1 MKKIIV
7 IASVFILTLAG
18 WSLAK
23 DLSKNSC
30 IQCHQTLDE
39 KHAKI
44 VNDFK
49 ADIHYLRRIGCEGC
63 HGGDARVGFQEGDP
77 MISMDPAKG
86 YVGVPAFA
94 QIPRFCGK
102 CHSDV
107 EYMKQF
113 NPGLRVDQ
121 EQQYR
126 TSVHAKQLAKGDTN
140 VATCINCHGVHGIL
154 SVSDTRSPVHKLNI
168 PKTCAQ
174 CHSNKTLMAGYKIP
188 SDQFELYQKSVH
200 GILLLEK
207 NDRSAPTCAD
217 CHGNH
222 GATPPGLVTVS
233 QVCGECHA
241 SNRDLFTES
250 PHQQAF
256 AELQLPECEACHGN
270 HEVQKTSDAM
280 LGVGEGSLCG
290 ECHSDPSSQAYQ
302 IAESMKTVLDSLKS
316 EISAAN
322 RLVSQAE
329 KAGLDIAAAKFDL
342 KFASD
347 AVVKIQSLTH
357 AASLE
362 KIKEEADPG
371 RFKANL
377 VRSKAQ
383 EAIKDARVRQYGL
396 AGSGLLIIILA
407 VLLLL
412 KIKEIE
418 RKKLNQ

>member
-1 MKKIIV
+1 MKKTII
-7 IASVFILTLAG
+7 IASVFILILAG
-18 WSLAK
+18 WSPAK

-44 VNDFK
+44 VNDYK

-174 CHSNKTLMAGYKIP
+174 CHSNKTLMAGYKIS

-241 SNRDLFTES
+241 SNRDLFSES
-250 PHQQAF
+250 PHKQAF
-256 AELQLPECEACHGN
+256 AELNLPECEACHGN
-270 HEVQKTSDAM
+270 HAVQAASVELIGIDEKAKCT
-280 LGVGEGSLCG
+280 
-290 ECHSDPSSQAYQ
+290 ECHDTESNGYAAAFQ
-302 IAESMKTVLDSLKS
+302 IRATIDSLAR
-316 EISAAN
+316 EVDLA
-322 RLVSQAE
+322 QAM
-329 KAGLDIAAAKFDL
+329 
-342 KFASD
+342 
-347 AVVKIQSLTH
+347 
-357 AASLE
+357 
-362 KIKEEADPG
+362 
-371 RFKANL
+371 
-377 VRSKAQ
+377 RSKAQ
-383 EAIKDARVRQYGL
+383 KAGVEVRDENMSLVNAKNALIQVEAIVHTFSVAKVEESAKEGFKTAEEAKQIGQNALEEVGRRRKLL
-396 AGSGLLIIILA
+396 AVMVVMTLLVAGLL
-407 VLLLL
+407 VLY
-412 KIKEIE
+412 IRE
-418 RKKLNQ
+418 REKKRT